1 MTWLVAGG
9 AGQLGLAIGRALDER
24 GISFVPADSSELDI
38 TKPLLVNQ
46 LVDFL
51 KPEVI
56 INTAAYT
63 NVDGAEGDAERA
75 SLVNGNGPGNLALA
89 AKSVGA
95 VFAHVSTDY
104 VFSGIRKVPY
114 LESEL
119 IAPASVYGR
128 TKGLGEQNVM
138 DAYSAKSYVFRT
150 AWLYSA
156 DRKNFAKTIT
166 RKALAGDEAS
176 VVNDQSGQP
185 TFAGDVAKRIV
196 DSVLNQIPFGI
207 YHATNSGSASW
218 FDFAGEIYR
227 LAGVD
232 VKLVSAVG
240 SDFYPQ
246 VAKRP
251 AYSVLSHQRW
261 VEEGIEPMRDWKI
274 ALEEAMPA
282 IISAVKAEG

>member
-9 AGQLGLAIGRALDER
+9 AGQLGMAIGRELDFR
-24 GISFVPADSSELDI
+24 GISFVSADSNELDI
-38 TKPLLVNQ
+38 TKPLLVDQ
-46 LVDFL
+46 FVDFL
-51 KPEVI
+51 KPKVI
-56 INTAAYT
+56 INAAAYT
-63 NVDGAEGDAERA
+63 NVDGAESDSERA
-75 SLVNGNGPGNLALA
+75 SLVNRSGPGNLALA
-89 AKSVGA
+89 ARSVGA

-104 VFSGIRKVPY
+104 VFSGTGKAPY
-114 LESEL
+114 WESEL
-119 IAPASVYGR
+119 VAPTSAYGMS
-128 TKGLGEQNVM
+128 KALGEQNVM
-138 DAYSAKSYVFRT
+138 DSYSAKSYLFRT

-166 RKALAGDEAS
+166 GKALTGAES
-176 VVNDQSGQP
+176 NVVNDQLGQP

-196 DSVLNQIPFGI
+196 DSVLNQLPFGI

-218 FDFAGEIYR
+218 FDFAREIYQ
-227 LAGVD
+227 LAGAD
-232 VKLVSAVG
+232 VELVSAVG
-240 SDFYPQ
+240 SEFYPQ

-261 VEEGIEPMRDWKI
+261 VEEGIEPLRDWKI

>member
-9 AGQLGLAIGRALDER
+9 TGQLGLAICRELDNQ
-24 GISFVPADSSELDI
+24 GIPFVSADSSEMDI
-38 TKPLLVNQ
+38 TKPLLVDQ

-56 INTAAYT
+56 INAAAYT
-63 NVDGAEGDAERA
+63 NVDGAESDAERA
-75 SLVNGNGPGNLALA
+75 SLVNGNGPENLALA
-89 AKSVGA
+89 ARSVGA

-104 VFSGIRKVPY
+104 VFSGSGKAPY

-119 IAPASVYGR
+119 VAPSSAYG
-128 TKGLGEQNVM
+128 KSKALGEQNVM

-156 DRKNFAKTIT
+156 NRKNFAKTIT
-166 RKALAGDEAS
+166 RKALAGIEAK
-176 VVNDQSGQP
+176 VVNDQLGQP

-218 FDFAGEIYR
+218 FDFAREIYQ
-227 LAGVD
+227 LAGAD
-232 VKLVSAVG
+232 VELVSAVG
-240 SDFYPQ
+240 SEFLSQ

-261 VEEGIEPMRDWKI
+261 IEEGIEPMRDWKI

-282 IISAVKAEG
+282 IISAVKAGG

>member
-9 AGQLGLAIGRALDER
+9 AGQLGLAIGRELDNR
-24 GISFVPADSSELDI
+24 GISFVSADSSELDI

-56 INTAAYT
+56 INAAAYT
-63 NVDGAEGDAERA
+63 NVDGAESDSERA

-89 AKSVGA
+89 ARSVGA

-104 VFSGIRKVPY
+104 VFSGTGKAPY

-119 IAPASVYGR
+119 VAPASVYG
-128 TKGLGEQNVM
+128 KSKALGEQNVM
-138 DAYSAKSYVFRT
+138 VEYSDKSYVFRT

-166 RKALAGDEAS
+166 RKALAGAEAN
-176 VVNDQSGQP
+176 VVNDQIGQP

-196 DSVLNQIPFGI
+196 DSVLDQIPFGI
-207 YHATNSGSASW
+207 YHATNSGSVSW
-218 FDFAGEIYR
+218 FDFAREIYQ
-227 LAGVD
+227 LAGAD
-232 VKLVSAVG
+232 VELVSAVG
-240 SDFYPQ
+240 SEFIPQ